1 MDDLPSCPQCGDAD
15 WTVPAE
21 LQEPCYVRFDGDDT
35 ADFADP
41 PGPRLYLRHAD
52 ATLRSRGQAFCTA
65 CGWEPTPTDPKSMH
79 VNEPL
84 LRQHLVETTLDY
96 EGTWPT
102 VDDRHGQP
110 WPETYGPR

>member
-1 MDDLPSCPQCGDAD
+1 MHDLPRCPRCGDVD

-21 LQEPCYVRFDGDDT
+21 LQEPCYVRFDGDT
-35 ADFADP
+35 ADFGGEG
-41 PGPRLYLRHAD
+41 PGPRVYLRHAD
-52 ATLRSRGQAFCTA
+52 ATLRSRDQAFCTS
-65 CGWEPTPTDPKSMH
+65 CGWEPSPTDNRSMH

-102 VDDRHGQP
+102 VDDFRGRP
-110 WPETYGPR
+110 WPETYAPR